1 MRKLELVIG
10 HDIEHAV
17 DKLVGQ
23 LQRQRQRV
31 FQDRN
36 NASKRLGNDLRRR
49 LDVRGPGV

>member
-1 MRKLELVIG
+1 MRKLELVIVELV
-10 HDIEHAV
+10 IEHAI

-23 LQRQRQRV
+23 LQRQCV

-36 NASKRLGNDLRRR
+36 NTSKRLGNDLRRR